1 MKNVT
6 RFVNSLKA
14 ERLSPVTIE
23 NYKYE
28 VTSMLKFVNKPSD
41 EVTYQ
46 DLLDWQGSM
55 ADMAANTVNKRI
67 MAVRKFYKYLTN
79 VGVIGTDPTDNI
91 KSVKAPQE
99 EAFYVPFEDAKK
111 MIKYGKNPRDKAIIA
126 LFLSTGLRYSEVAN
140 LTLDDYDNER
150 IVIRTKGNKLR
161 SVWLNDMCRY
171 YIDEYLKVRKES
183 KYNNLFISNQGTPMK
198 NNSLNNTL
206 KVIAKRTGIS
216 CDIHLHSLRH
226 SVTSEL
232 CHNYGIEMASKVIGH
247 NSIKTTARYCH
258 DTQENIK
265 TAMLTVAL

>member
-14 ERLSPVTIE
+14 ERLSPVTIK
-23 NYKYE
+23 NYEYE
-28 VTSMLKFVNKPSD
+28 VSSMLRFINKPS
-41 EVTYQ
+41 EQVTYQ

-55 ADMAANTVNKRI
+55 MNMSANTVNKRV
-67 MAVRKFYKYLTN
+67 MAIKKFYKYLFDVNTIEKN
-79 VGVIGTDPTDNI
+79 PSDNI
-91 KSVKAPQE
+91 KLVKTPQE
-99 EAFYVPFEDAKK
+99 EAFYVPFDEAKRL
-111 MIKYGKNPRDKAIIA
+111 IKYGKNPRDKAIIA

-161 SVWLNDMCRY
+161 SIWLNEDCRY
-171 YIDEYLKVRKES
+171 YIDEYLKVRKDA
-183 KYNNLFISNQGTPMK
+183 KFRNLFISNQGTPMK
-198 NNSLNNTL
+198 NNSLNKTL
-206 KVIAKRTGIS
+206 KVIAERAGIG
-216 CDIHLHSLRH
+216 DEIHLHSLRH

-258 DTQENIK
+258 DTQEDIK
-265 TAMLTVAL
+265 TAMLNVAL